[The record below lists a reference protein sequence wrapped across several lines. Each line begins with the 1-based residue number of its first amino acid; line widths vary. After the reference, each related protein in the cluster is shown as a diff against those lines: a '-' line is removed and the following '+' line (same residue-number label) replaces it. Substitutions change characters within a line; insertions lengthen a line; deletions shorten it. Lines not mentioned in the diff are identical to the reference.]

1 MKTKNEI
8 IFASSAPWDNVYQG
22 HYTKVLFIC
31 SAGILRSATAAH
43 VFAAKGYNTRCAGSE
58 EYALIPVTGDLLLWA
73 DKIVFV
79 NKENFDSVANRF
91 SLEEFKD
98 KIQVCDIPDNYDYRN
113 PTLVTILE
121 EQVDL

>member
-8 IFASSAPWDNVYQG
+8 IFASHSPWDNPYQG

-79 NKENFDSVANRF
+79 NKENYDSVATKF
-91 SLEEFKD
+91 SLDDFKD
-98 KIQVCDIPDNYDYRN
+98 KIQVCDIPDQYDYRN
-113 PTLVTILE
+113 PALVALLE

>member
-8 IFASSAPWDNVYQG
+8 IFASHSPWDNPYQG

-79 NKENFDSVANRF
+79 NKENYASVATKF
-91 SLEEFKD
+91 PLEEFKG
-98 KIQVCDIPDNYDYRN
+98 KIKVLDISDQYNYMD
-113 PTLVTILE
+113 PVLVNILE
-121 EQVDL
+121 RQVSL